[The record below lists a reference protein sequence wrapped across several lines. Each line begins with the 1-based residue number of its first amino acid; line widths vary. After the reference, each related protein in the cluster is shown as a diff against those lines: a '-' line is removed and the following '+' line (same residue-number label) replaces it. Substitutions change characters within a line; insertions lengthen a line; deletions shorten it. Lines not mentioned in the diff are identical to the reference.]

1 MEIRQSRRNQGGNR
15 MMGYKYEDIQEFGS
29 ALRRAEFYLPL
40 SNTEAREGL
49 AKIHDF
55 FDGLLA
61 EGYISDP
68 PA

>member
-1 MEIRQSRRNQGGNR
+1 